1 VRRLV
6 RCVPCL
12 ALLLGLVAATWT
24 AVAMAQTTNEQAG
37 VSPDAVLGIIAT
49 GLFMLVAGYTAR
61 TRADLR
67 DLKTDT
73 SALIHSAMRDL
84 AQHQQQINMLR
95 SDILKEHPSR
105 PEFTALRE
113 DMHRGFGEVKDL
125 IRGDHR

>member
-1 VRRLV
+1 MTRLL

-12 ALLLGLVAATWT
+12 ALLLGLVAAAWT
-24 AVAMAQTTNEQAG
+24 AVAMAETTNAQAG
-37 VSPDAVLGIIAT
+37 VSTDAVLGIIAT

-67 DLKTDT
+67 ELKTDT
-73 SALIHSAMRDL
+73 SALIRSALQEL

-105 PEFTALRE
+105 PEFTALRD
-113 DMHRGFGEVKDL
+113 DMHRGFDELKEL
-125 IRGDHR
+125 IRERR

>member
-1 VRRLV
+1 MRLV
-6 RCVPCL
+6 RCIPCA
-12 ALLLGLVAATWT
+12 ALLFGLISAGWT
-24 AVAMAQTTNEQAG
+24 AVAMADPTNVQAG
-37 VSPDAVLGIIAT
+37 VSPDAVLGIVAT

-73 SALIHSAMRDL
+73 SALIRAAMQEL

-105 PEFTALRE
+105 PEFTALRD
-113 DMHRGFGEVKDL
+113 DMHRGFAEVKDL
-125 IRGDHR
+125 IRERQ

>member
-1 VRRLV
+1 MSRLV
-6 RCVPCL
+6 RCVPCAAFLL
-12 ALLLGLVAATWT
+12 ALVCAAWT
-24 AVAMAQTTNEQAG
+24 ADAMAQTNIQAG
-37 VSPDAVLGIIAT
+37 GVSMDAVFGIIAT

-73 SALIHSAMRDL
+73 SALIRAAMQEL

-105 PEFTALRE
+105 PEFTALRD
-113 DMHRGFGEVKDL
+113 DMHRGFDEVKDL
-125 IRGDHR
+125 IRERR

>member
-1 VRRLV
+1 MRLM

-12 ALLLGLVAATWT
+12 ALMLGIVAAGWT
-24 AVAMAQTTNEQAG
+24 AVAMAQTPNAQGG
-37 VSPDAVLGIIAT
+37 VSPDAVLGIVAT

-67 DLKTDT
+67 ELKSDT
-73 SALIHSAMRDL
+73 SALIRSAMQEL

-105 PEFTALRE
+105 PEFTALRD
-113 DMHRGFGEVKDL
+113 DMRHGFDEVKAL
-125 IRGDHR
+125 IRERP